1 MARLRVV
8 LVGTGGWARSHVQAM
23 RECHD
28 VELVGIC
35 GHHNRERLQALCAE
49 AGGIAG
55 DLDLAALL
63 QRTRPDIVDIA
74 CNPHFRLEG
83 MRLAAA
89 AGARL
94 VNLEKP
100 LALTPGEAYAIA
112 ALCRETG
119 LLLTVNHQKK
129 FLPAWAKLRRLID
142 AGTFGQVRLLRATC
156 QGNLLEQGT
165 HVVDM
170 LLFFNAG
177 RPLEWVM
184 GQVGDLEGLDKAQ
197 AAAPDAAVAAMAFAN
212 GVRVLFECGT
222 VGRALPDETN
232 KWHQFAVEVYG
243 EAGHATVTLNRTL
256 SVTTYADGHTFTE
269 PSSWDRDYLH
279 ALSAHLDAA
288 AAYVRDP
295 AVGHIS
301 DLDHSLPSF
310 DAVMAIYASACRG
323 GRIRLPCRF
332 EDSLMDEL
340 GALRRAS
347 GRPGADRL

>member
-1 MARLRVV
+1 MSKLRTV
-8 LVGTGGWARSHVQAM
+8 LVGSGGWGRAHAQAM
-23 RECHD
+23 RQCHD

-35 GHHNRERLQALCAE
+35 GHRNREQLEALCAE
-49 AGGIAG
+49 CGGLPG
-55 DLDLAALL
+55 DVDLAALL
-63 QRTRPDIVDIA
+63 QRTHPDIVDIA

-83 MRLAAA
+83 VQLAIA

-112 ALCRETG
+112 ALCRKTG
-119 LLLTVNHQKK
+119 TLLTVNHQKK
-129 FLPAWAKLRRLID
+129 FLPAWAKVRRLID
-142 AGTFGQVRLLRATC
+142 AGAFGQVRFLRATC

-170 LLFFNAG
+170 LLFFNGG

-197 AAAPDAAVAAMAFAN
+197 AAAPDAAVAAMAFAD
-212 GVRVLFECGT
+212 GVRVLFECGN
-222 VGRALPDETN
+222 VGRALPGESN
-232 KWHQFAVEVYG
+232 KWYQFAIEVYG
-243 EAGHATVTLNRTL
+243 EAGHASVTLNGTL
-256 SVTTYADGHTFTE
+256 SVTTYADGQTATE
-269 PSSWDRDYLH
+269 PSSWDRDYLN
-279 ALSAHLDAA
+279 ALAAHWDAVA
-288 AAYVRDP
+288 VYARNP

-323 GRIRLPCRF
+323 GRVRLPCRF

-340 GALRRAS
+340 SALRR
-347 GRPGADRL
+347 R